1 MGWAGERMCWQH
13 LNDRPPAVLCQIKPW
28 QLPGRRIEFSAMLTY
43 ILVGFGVA
51 LIVVYFIVKK
61 SQKQ

>member
-1 MGWAGERMCWQH
+1 MCWQY
-13 LNDRPPAVLCQIKPW
+13 LNDRPPAVLYRNKPW
-28 QLPGRRIEFSAMLTY
+28 QLPGGRIELPAMLTY
-43 ILVGFGVA
+43 VLIGLGVA